1 MPSGSSPDNVKASVW
16 HTPVAF
22 ISTNTSLSFGPSKS
36 TSSIIKSL
44 AALIAIAALVFII
57 SPLSQSIK
65 HNQYHIDNQSGED
78 IRLLLIPIVS
88 YQI

>member
-16 HTPVAF
+16 QTLLP
-22 ISTNTSLSFGPSKS
+22 SFLLIPHYLLGPSKS

-44 AALIAIAALVFII
+44 AALIAIAALVSI

-78 IRLLLIPIVS
+78 IRLLLNPIVS